1 MSLQKVTTSK
11 AKIMR
16 TTKVNT
22 FIIGCFVVIFL
33 SISNKSWS
41 DTVLKDNFE
50 KLNLWEYIAD
60 DVMGGVSKG
69 NVKFQSV
76 EGGNIALLQGDVST
90 ENNGGFIQIRRP
102 LRDINLQDA
111 KSVKIIAKGNDQEYF
126 VFLRTTG
133 TVLPWQYYSAEFRVT
148 ENFEEF
154 ILPID
159 KFKKSGLLMT
169 GKVNPKNITSI
180 GLVAFGRDHQAEL
193 HVKEVEFIN

>member
-1 MSLQKVTTSK
+1 
-11 AKIMR
+11 MR

-69 NVKFQSV
+69 NVKFQSI

-90 ENNGGFIQIRRP
+90 ENNGGFIQIRRA
-102 LRDINLQDA
+102 LRDIDLHDA
-111 KSVKIIAKGNDQEYF
+111 KSVKIIAKGNDQAYF

-133 TVLPWQYYSAEFRVT
+133 TVLPWQYYSAEFKVT
-148 ENFEEF
+148 KNFEEF

-159 KFKKSGLLMT
+159 EFKKSGLLMT

>member
-60 DVMGGVSKG
+60 DVMGG
-69 NVKFQSV
+69 
-76 EGGNIALLQGDVST
+76 GGQCMKVALCTS
-90 ENNGGFIQIRRP
+90 FMRRP
-102 LRDINLQDA
+102 GGCA
-111 KSVKIIAKGNDQEYF
+111 
-126 VFLRTTG
+126 RTPRTF
-133 TVLPWQYYSAEFRVT
+133 ARER
-148 ENFEEF
+148 
-154 ILPID
+154 
-159 KFKKSGLLMT
+159 
-169 GKVNPKNITSI
+169 
-180 GLVAFGRDHQAEL
+180 
-193 HVKEVEFIN
+193 

>member
-1 MSLQKVTTSK
+1 MGVIHRNSL
-11 AKIMR
+11 
-16 TTKVNT
+16 
-22 FIIGCFVVIFL
+22 IIGCFFIIFL
-33 SISNKSWS
+33 NVLNKSWS

-50 KLNLWEYIAD
+50 NHNLWEYIAD

-69 NVKFQSV
+69 NVEFQNI
-76 EGGNIALLQGDVST
+76 EGSNIALIQGNVST
-90 ENNGGFIQIRRP
+90 ENNGGFIQIRRA
-102 LRDINLQDA
+102 LRNIDLKEA
-111 KSVKIIAKGNDQEYF
+111 KSVKIIAKGNDQAYF

-133 TVLPWQYYSAEFRVT
+133 TVLPWQYYSAEFKVT
-148 ENFEEF
+148 KNFEEF

-159 KFKKSGLLMT
+159 EFKKSGLLMA

>member
-1 MSLQKVTTSK
+1 
-11 AKIMR
+11 MR

-22 FIIGCFVVIFL
+22 FIIACFVVIFL
-33 SISNKSWS
+33 SVSNKSWS
-41 DTVLKDNFE
+41 DTVLKDNFDN
-50 KLNLWEYIAD
+50 LNLWEYIAD

-69 NVKFQSV
+69 NVKFQSI
-76 EGGNIALLQGDVST
+76 EGGNIALLQGNVST
-90 ENNGGFIQIRRP
+90 ENNGGFIQIRRA
-102 LRDINLQDA
+102 LRDIDLHEA
-111 KSVKIIAKGNDQEYF
+111 KSVKIIAKGNDQAYF

-133 TVLPWQYYSAEFRVT
+133 TVLPWQYYSAEFKVT
-148 ENFEEF
+148 KNFEEF

-159 KFKKSGLLMT
+159 EFKKSGLLMS

>member
-1 MSLQKVTTSK
+1 
-11 AKIMR
+11 MR
-16 TTKVNT
+16 TAGLNN

-33 SISNKSWS
+33 CISNKSWS
-41 DTVLKDNFE
+41 DTVLKDNFDN
-50 KLNLWEYIAD
+50 LNLWEYIAD

-69 NVKFQSV
+69 NVKFQGI
-76 EGGNIALLQGDVST
+76 EGGNIALLQGNVST
-90 ENNGGFIQIRRP
+90 ENNGGFIQIRRA
-102 LRDINLQDA
+102 LRDIDLHDA
-111 KSVKIIAKGNDQEYF
+111 KSVKIIARGNDQVYF

-133 TVLPWQYYSAEFRVT
+133 TVLPWQYYSAEFKVT

>member
-1 MSLQKVTTSK
+1 
-11 AKIMR
+11 MR
-16 TTKVNT
+16 TAGLNT

-33 SISNKSWS
+33 CISNKSWS
-41 DTVLKDNFE
+41 DTVLKDNFDN
-50 KLNLWEYIAD
+50 LNLWEYIAD

-69 NVKFQSV
+69 NVKFQGI

-90 ENNGGFIQIRRP
+90 ENNGGFIQIRRA
-102 LRDINLQDA
+102 LRDIDLHDA
-111 KSVKIIAKGNDQEYF
+111 KSVKIIARGNDQVYF

-133 TVLPWQYYSAEFRVT
+133 TVLPWQYYSAEFKVT

-180 GLVAFGRDHQAEL
+180 GLVAFGKDHQAEL

>member
-69 NVKFQSV
+69 NVKFQSI

-90 ENNGGFIQIRRP
+90 ENNGGFIQIRRA
-102 LRDINLQDA
+102 LRDIDLHEA
-111 KSVKIIAKGNDQEYF
+111 KSVKIIAKGNDQAYF

-133 TVLPWQYYSAEFRVT
+133 TVLPWQYYSAEFKVT
-148 ENFEEF
+148 KNFEEF

-159 KFKKSGLLMT
+159 EFKKSGLLMT
-169 GKVNPKNITSI
+169 SKVNPKNITSI

>member
-1 MSLQKVTTSK
+1 MTINSK
-11 AKIMR
+11 MLR
-16 TTKVNT
+16 D
-22 FIIGCFVVIFL
+22 IF
-33 SISNKSWS
+33 SYQIFFA
-41 DTVLKDNFE
+41 TVLIVGMSNNASAK
-50 KLNLWEYIAD
+50 NLVYENNWAYLAD
-60 DVMGGVSKG
+60 TVMGGVSR
-69 NVKFQSV
+69 
-76 EGGNIALLQGDVST
+76 GGAEFSAGALRLTGQVST
-90 ENNGGFIQIRRP
+90 KNNGGFIQIRRT
-102 LRDINLQDA
+102 LREINLKDA
-111 KSVKIIAKGNDQEYF
+111 KSVKITAKGNDQVYF

-159 KFKKSGLLMT
+159 EFKKSGLLMT

>member
-1 MSLQKVTTSK
+1 
-11 AKIMR
+11 MR

-33 SISNKSWS
+33 NFSNKSWS
-41 DTVLKDNFE
+41 DTVLKDNFDN
-50 KLNLWEYIAD
+50 LNLWEYIAD

-69 NVKFQSV
+69 NVKFQSI

-90 ENNGGFIQIRRP
+90 ENNGGFIQIRRA
-102 LRDINLQDA
+102 LRDIDLHEA
-111 KSVKIIAKGNDQEYF
+111 KSVKIIAKGNDQAYF

-133 TVLPWQYYSAEFRVT
+133 TVLPWQYYSAEFKVT
-148 ENFEEF
+148 KNFEEF

-159 KFKKSGLLMT
+159 EFKKSGLLMS

>member
-1 MSLQKVTTSK
+1 
-11 AKIMR
+11 MR

-69 NVKFQSV
+69 NVKFQSI
-76 EGGNIALLQGDVST
+76 EGGNIALLQGNVST
-90 ENNGGFIQIRRP
+90 ENNGGFIQIRRA
-102 LRDINLQDA
+102 LRDIDLHDA
-111 KSVKIIAKGNDQEYF
+111 KSVKIIAKGNDQAYF

-133 TVLPWQYYSAEFRVT
+133 TVLPWQYYSAEFKVT

-159 KFKKSGLLMT
+159 EFKKSGLLMK

>member
-1 MSLQKVTTSK
+1 
-11 AKIMR
+11 MR

-33 SISNKSWS
+33 GISNKSWS

-90 ENNGGFIQIRRP
+90 ENNGGFIQIRRA
-102 LRDINLQDA
+102 LRDIDLHDA

-133 TVLPWQYYSAEFRVT
+133 TVLPWQYYSAEFKVN

-159 KFKKSGLLMT
+159 EFKKSGLLMT